1 MMGRE
6 LVRILGLLTSA
17 AIDQREFWPGA
28 PAIPGRPTSPTNTNE
43 PGRSDFGGV
52 RGGPRQG
59 SDAHDPQVA
68 ADSGESAARL
78 KTGWNSVGPLRGPRI
93 GYQSVTT

>member
-17 AIDQREFWPGA
+17 AVDQRESWPGA
-28 PAIPGRPTSPTNTNE
+28 PAIRGARPRPRIRTNQDARISRGPGRAE
-43 PGRSDFGGV
+43 A
-52 RGGPRQG
+52 G
-59 SDAHDPQVA
+59 SGAPNDPQVA

-93 GYQSVTT
+93 GYQSVIT